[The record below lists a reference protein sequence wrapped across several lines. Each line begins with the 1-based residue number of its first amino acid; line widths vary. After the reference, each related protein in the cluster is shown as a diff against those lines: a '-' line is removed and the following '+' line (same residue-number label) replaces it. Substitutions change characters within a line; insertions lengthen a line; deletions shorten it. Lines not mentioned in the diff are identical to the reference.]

1 MTTRRTVLTALL
13 ACGLAP
19 GARAARDGPKKIG
32 ILTPNPA
39 QVVLAQMIPQTYA
52 ALKPLGF
59 VQGRDVT
66 IVWRSAELD
75 DGKLPALARELVA
88 EGVDVLLVDGT
99 PATHAARD
107 ATATVPIVTG
117 LGDPIRSGFA
127 KSIAHPGGNV
137 TGLSIGSLDTNRRLI
152 EVLRSL
158 YPKLGELF
166 LFYRPASRPEVV
178 ELMVDAARDMG
189 VASRKVVVKEL
200 ADVNAAFDAMRKRSG
215 SAGLT
220 LNYLAPVDPQV
231 IVDLGIR
238 HRIPIVSTDQDL
250 TAGGGLASFSLYH
263 RDDVGRKA
271 ALIAKILRGANPAD
285 IPFEL
290 PDAYELTINRTTVAL
305 LGLQIPPDLLVR
317 ATDLVD

>member
-1 MTTRRTVLTALL
+1 MAAALASSRMPFAL
-13 ACGLAP
+13 AAQ
-19 GARAARDGPKKIG
+19 AGPKKIG
-32 ILTPNPA
+32 ILTPTPA
-39 QVVLAQMIPQTYA
+39 RVILAEMVPQTYA
-52 ALKPLGF
+52 AMKPLGF
-59 VQGRDVT
+59 LEGRDIT

-75 DGKLPALARELVA
+75 DRKLPPLARELVA
-88 EGVDVLLVDGT
+88 ERVDLLLVDGT

-107 ATATVPIVTG
+107 ATTTIPIVTG
-117 LGDPIRSGFA
+117 LGDPIGSGFA

-137 TGLSIGSLDTNRRLI
+137 TGLSIGSRDTNRRLV
-152 EVLRSL
+152 EVLRTL
-158 YPKLGELF
+158 YPKLTEIF
-166 LFYRPASRPEVV
+166 IFYRPATRPEVV
-178 ELMVDAARDMG
+178 EFMVGAAREMG
-189 VASRKVVVKEL
+189 VASRKVAVKEL

-231 IVDLGIR
+231 IVDLGVR

>member
-1 MTTRRTVLTALL
+1 MTTRRAALAALL
-13 ACGLAP
+13 ASGLAP
-19 GARAARDGPKKIG
+19 VARAAREGPKKIG
-32 ILTPNPA
+32 ILTPTPA
-39 QVVLAQMIPQTYA
+39 RVILAEMVPQTYA
-52 ALKPLGF
+52 AMKPLGF
-59 VQGRDVT
+59 VEGRDIT

-75 DGKLPALARELVA
+75 DRKLAALARELVA
-88 EGVDVLLVDGT
+88 ERVDLLLVDGT

-107 ATATVPIVTG
+107 ATATIPIVTG

-137 TGLSIGSLDTNRRLI
+137 TGLSIGSLDTNRRLV

-158 YPKLGELF
+158 YPKLTEIF
-166 LFYRPASRPEVV
+166 VFYRPASRPEVV
-178 ELMVDAARDMG
+178 EFMVDAARDLG
-189 VASRKVVVKEL
+189 VATRKVVVKEL

-231 IVDLGIR
+231 IVDLGVR
-238 HRIPIVSTDQDL
+238 HRIPIVSTDQEL

-305 LGLQIPPDLLVR
+305 LGLTIPPDLLVR

>member
-13 ACGLAP
+13 ACGLVP
-19 GARAARDGPKKIG
+19 GARAAREGPKKIG
-32 ILTPNPA
+32 ILTPTPA

-52 ALKPLGF
+52 ALKALGF

-75 DGKLPALARELVA
+75 DRKLPALARELVA

>member
-1 MTTRRTVLTALL
+1 MTTRRTVLAVLL

-19 GARAARDGPKKIG
+19 GARAAREEPKKIG
-32 ILTPNPA
+32 LLTPTPA
-39 QVVLAQMIPQTYA
+39 QVILTEMIPQLYA

-59 VQGRDVT
+59 VQGRNVT

-75 DGKLPALARELVA
+75 DRKLPPLARELVA
-88 EGVDVLLVDGT
+88 EHVDLVLVDGT

-107 ATATVPIVTG
+107 ATATIPIVTG
-117 LGDPIRSGFA
+117 LGDPIGSGFA

-137 TGLSIGSLDTNRRLI
+137 TGVSISSRDTNRRLV

-158 YPKLGELF
+158 YPKLTEIF
-166 LFYRPASRPEVV
+166 IFYRPATRPEVV
-178 ELMVDAARDMG
+178 EFIVDSARDMG
-189 VASRKVVVKEL
+189 VASRKVPVKEL
-200 ADVNAAFDAMRKRSG
+200 ADVNAAFDEMRKRSG

-231 IVDLGIR
+231 IVDLGVR
-238 HRIPIVSTDQDL
+238 HRIPIVSTDQEL
-250 TAGGGLASFSLYH
+250 TASGGLASFSLYH

-271 ALIAKILRGANPAD
+271 AVIAKILRGANPAD

>member
-19 GARAARDGPKKIG
+19 GARAARERPKKIG
-32 ILTPNPA
+32 ILTPTPA

-52 ALKPLGF
+52 ALKALGF

-75 DGKLPALARELVA
+75 DRKLPALARELVA

>member
-19 GARAARDGPKKIG
+19 GARAAREGPKKIG
-32 ILTPNPA
+32 ILTPTPA

-75 DGKLPALARELVA
+75 DRKLPALARELVA

-200 ADVNAAFDAMRKRSG
+200 ADVNAAFDAMRKRPG

>member
-13 ACGLAP
+13 ACGLVP
-19 GARAARDGPKKIG
+19 GARAAREGPKKIG
-32 ILTPNPA
+32 ILTPTPA

-52 ALKPLGF
+52 ALKALGF

-75 DGKLPALARELVA
+75 DRKLPALARELVA

-200 ADVNAAFDAMRKRSG
+200 ADVNAAFDAMRKRPG

>member
-19 GARAARDGPKKIG
+19 GARAAREGPKKIG
-32 ILTPNPA
+32 ILTPTPA
-39 QVVLAQMIPQTYA
+39 QVVLAQVIPQTYA
-52 ALKPLGF
+52 ALKALGF

-75 DGKLPALARELVA
+75 DKKLLALARELVA
-88 EGVDVLLVDGT
+88 EGVDLLLVDGT

-107 ATATVPIVTG
+107 ATATIPIVTG